1 MTKKSTDPQDQ
12 ALKDEAEAERRY
24 RAGLRVPKI
33 NLSPLAVDA
42 PSENTPFV
50 QAANTD
56 PETKKLFEALIDEI
70 RRQVAAGGE
79 GGSGEG
85 TQGPQGAAGA
95 DSTVPGPQ
103 GPQGEVGP
111 QGPAGAQA

>member
-1 MTKKSTDPQDQ
+1 MTNQRDQKSRPGTEP
-12 ALKDEAEAERRY
+12 APRL
-24 RAGLRVPKI
+24 PKI
-33 NLSPLAVDA
+33 NLSALAADA
-42 PSENTPFV
+42 PAENTPFV

-79 GGSGEG
+79 GGAG
-85 TQGPQGAAGA
+85 TAGPQGPQGAAG
-95 DSTVPGPQ
+95 DTGPEGPQ
-103 GPQGEVGP
+103 GAAGAVGP